1 MPNRGQGF
9 TLVELLITVSVL
21 GIVVSMAVPAVET
34 LITRSRQ
41 NALLEELWT
50 AVQGARA
57 AAVMR
62 KEPVEICASKDA
74 TSCASDWTGGW
85 LVHSPGAQKIL
96 NVTLLAPGNDVRWK
110 GMGQSIRFRSNGTTL
125 NNGSFYQC
133 HDSKVAWQLK
143 LSRQGRLRKVPA
155 VDYKDSTL
163 CN

>member
-1 MPNRGQGF
+1 MANRNQGF
-9 TLVELLITVSVL
+9 TLIELLITLAVL

-41 NALLEELWT
+41 EALLEELWS

-62 KEPVEICASKDA
+62 KEPIEICASKDA
-74 TSCASDWTGGW
+74 TSCVSNWTGGW

-96 NVTLLAPGNDVRWK
+96 NVTLLAPGNDIRWK
-110 GMGQSIRFRSNGTTL
+110 GMGQSVRFRSNGTTL

-155 VDYKDSTL
+155 DEHKDSTL

>member
-1 MPNRGQGF
+1 MANRNQGF
-9 TLVELLITVSVL
+9 TLIELLITLAVL

-41 NALLEELWT
+41 EALLDEFWT

-62 KEPVEICASKDA
+62 KESIEICASNDA
-74 TSCASDWTGGW
+74 TSCVSDWTAGW
-85 LVHSPGAQKIL
+85 LVHSPGTQEIL
-96 NVTLLAPGNDVRWK
+96 NVTLLAPGHDVRWK
-110 GMGQSIRFRSNGTTL
+110 GMGQSVRFRSNGTTL

-143 LSRQGRLRKVPA
+143 LSRQGRLRQLPA
-155 VDYKDSTL
+155 DEYKDSTL

>member
-41 NALLEELWT
+41 KALLEELWT

-62 KEPVEICASKDA
+62 KEPIEICASKDA
-74 TSCASDWTGGW
+74 TNCVSDWTGGW
-85 LVHSPGAQKIL
+85 LIHSPGAQKTL
-96 NVTLLAPGNDVRWK
+96 NVTQLAPGNDVRWK

-155 VDYKDSTL
+155 VEYKDSTL